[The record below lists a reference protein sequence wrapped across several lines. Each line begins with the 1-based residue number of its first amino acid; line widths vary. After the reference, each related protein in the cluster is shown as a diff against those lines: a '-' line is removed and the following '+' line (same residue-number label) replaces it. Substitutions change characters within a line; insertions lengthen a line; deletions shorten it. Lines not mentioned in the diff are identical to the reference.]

1 MNSLTCTIQRQITE
15 RKLKTLFKKKELPEN
30 LIEEESKEAISA
42 KLNNFANLL
51 GLNPF
56 GSNGKLIQK
65 LAPISNAD
73 IQSILILYPT
83 SYECMDNQFQ
93 PRSLLLWT

>member
-1 MNSLTCTIQRQITE
+1 MNSLARAIQRQISE
-15 RKLKTLFKKKELPEN
+15 RKLKTLFKKKKCPEN
-30 LIEEESKEAISA
+30 LVGEESKEAISA

-65 LAPISNAD
+65 LAPISNND
-73 IQSILILYPT
+73 IQPILVLCPI
-83 SYECMDNQFQ
+83 SYECMDIQCQ
-93 PRSLLLWT
+93 P